1 MVSMSSA
8 PIRTAV
14 LGYGLAG
21 RVFHCPFVAAVPGL
35 ELSAIAFRSPE
46 SVAQKSAS
54 ARALYP
60 QARILDSIESAINDP
75 EIDLIV
81 VGTPNEVHVE
91 HATAA
96 LKAGKHV
103 VVDKPLA
110 PTSAEA
116 NDLIDL
122 AARHGRVLAPFHNR
136 RFDGDF
142 LTLKKLVVEGTLG
155 RITQINSHMDR
166 FRPIQ
171 RPNTWKEEG
180 GVASGLLYDL
190 GPHLLDQAL
199 ALFGTPTHVTA
210 SIREDRDQTAI
221 DDIFDVSLDFDING
235 RNLRYEC
242 HATMLAAEPAP
253 RFLAHGTHGSYT
265 KFGLDP
271 QEPAL
276 IGGARVPVMTTYH
289 SIDQEPWIAEP
300 QAAWGVLTAATQR
313 TEPVKVDRSDYPTVP
328 GDYRQFYASVRDA
341 IRGDSALA
349 IPASAGFRSI
359 RLIELA
365 VQSSKER
372 RTLPVDFTP

>member
-1 MVSMSSA
+1 MSRP

-35 ELSAIAFRSPE
+35 ELSAIALRSPE
-46 SVAQKSAS
+46 SAAKTAEAVRS
-54 ARALYP
+54 LYP
-60 QARILDSIESAINDP
+60 TTRILSSIDEAIQSP

-81 VGTPNEVHVE
+81 VGTPNDSHVQYAE
-91 HATAA
+91 AA

-110 PTSAEA
+110 PTSGEA
-116 NDLIDL
+116 NHLIDL
-122 AARHGRVLAPFHNR
+122 AARLGLVLAPFHNR

-142 LTLKKLVVEGTLG
+142 QTVRKLIHAETLG
-155 RITQINSHMDR
+155 RVVTVSSHMDR

-171 RPNTWKEEG
+171 RPNTWKEAG
-180 GVASGLLYDL
+180 GPASGLLFDL

-210 SIREDRDQTAI
+210 SIRSDRDQTEI
-221 DDIFDVSLDFDING
+221 DDVFDIALDFTVAG
-235 RNLRYEC
+235 RALRYEC
-242 HATMLAAEPAP
+242 HATMLAAEPSP
-253 RFLAHGTHGSYT
+253 RFLVHGTKGSYT
-265 KFGLDP
+265 KFGIDP

-276 IGGARVPVMTTYH
+276 IAGSRLPLLTESDVEGET
-289 SIDQEPWIAEP
+289 SWIKEPES
-300 QAAWGVLTAATQR
+300 QWGVLTTATQVN
-313 TEPVKVDRSDYPTVP
+313 EPVKLERSDYPTVP
-328 GDYRQFYASVRDA
+328 GDYRHFYVSVRNA

-349 IPASAGFRSI
+349 IPASAGYRSI

-365 VQSSKER
+365 IQASSER
-372 RTLPVDFTP
+372 RTLPVEF